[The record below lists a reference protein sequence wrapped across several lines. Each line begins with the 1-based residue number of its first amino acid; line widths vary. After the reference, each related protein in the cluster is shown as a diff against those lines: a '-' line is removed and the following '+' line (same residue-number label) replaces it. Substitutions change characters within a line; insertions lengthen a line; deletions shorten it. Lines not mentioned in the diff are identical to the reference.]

1 MVLRSELVATLSRN
15 GVECSSIGESSIEGK
30 YKRTRSRTDTAMGMI
45 EIPGQQDLQKTISG
59 VGGEYELRKLRRL
72 MSLDSHTNL

>member
-1 MVLRSELVATLSRN
+1 
-15 GVECSSIGESSIEGK
+15 
-30 YKRTRSRTDTAMGMI
+30 MGMI
-45 EIPGQQDLQKTISG
+45 EIPGQQDLHKTISG